1 VPDELDQVL
10 KVIAQGGTALELG
23 TAIGFLDTVTRVG
36 KGLTDKQHGELLSA
50 HVVKVNEGPAPLNR
64 RVLVELSGHANEEF
78 DPMTSPDFRPLIE
91 EKCCAPN

>member
-1 VPDELDQVL
+1 M
-10 KVIAQGGTALELG
+10 
-23 TAIGFLDTVTRVG
+23 VG
-36 KGLTDKQHGELLSA
+36 WAPRYLVRDLMLSVSQSPLLSA

-91 EKCCAPN
+91 EK